1 MTLPDYLMM
10 PSALLCAV
18 LLDKVFGDP
27 RRFHPLAGF
36 GRIAVWI
43 EARMNLHKKNR
54 SPQRRG
60 DAELTTNAKNHDSD
74 PNPTRFA
81 FLRVSASP
89 RLAFFSRIFGTLA
102 VLLLLVPFTAASFF
116 ISHIP
121 LWGWFAQ
128 TLLLYFALGMNSLAQ
143 HARAVQDALDAHDLD
158 AARRAV
164 GMIVSRDTNN
174 LQKEDAAKATI
185 ESVLEN
191 GNDAVLGAVFWFVI
205 LGAPGAVAYRLA
217 NTLDAM
223 WGYRTPRYFYFGWAA
238 ARLDDVLNLVPA
250 RLTAI
255 SYALLGHTRQAWHC
269 WRTQA
274 HHWYSPNAGPVMAAG
289 AGALGLVLGGAAQY
303 HGAVKERPALGRG
316 RVVESHDISSAIQ
329 LVQRSLWLWVV
340 LIFSGAFL
348 YA

>member
-27 RRFHPLAGF
+27 RRLHPLAGF
-36 GRIAVWI
+36 GYIAAWI
-43 EARMNLHKKNR
+43 EARMNPYIENP

-60 DAELTTNAKNHDSD
+60 DAEVKTEDKKFDTCGTPQATK
-74 PNPTRFA
+74 FV
-81 FLRVSASP
+81 FLRASAP
-89 RLAFFSRIFGTLA
+89 LRLNLLPYALGTFT
-102 VLLLLVPFTAASFF
+102 VLLLLIPFIGASYWL
-116 ISHIP
+116 SNIP

-158 AARRAV
+158 TARSAV
-164 GMIVSRDTNN
+164 GMIVSRDTNAMQN
-174 LQKEDAAKATI
+174 EDAAKATV

-191 GNDAVLGAVFWFVI
+191 GNDAVLGAVFWFVL

-255 SYALLGHTRQAWHC
+255 SYTVLGQTRQAWHC

-274 HHWYSPNAGPVMAAG
+274 RHWYSPNAGPVMAAG

-303 HGAVKERPALGRG
+303 HGARKERPTLGLG

-340 LIFSGAFL
+340 LIFAGAL
-348 YA
+348 L